1 MSKFSLS
8 PFSPWRDG
16 YAKENSYGDEG
27 FSVRSVL
34 LALAGCA
41 GVSVQRVASEADY
54 QGGVRFYQPQ
64 PYLLVTDAKGA
75 IETSVVY
82 LPKTNEEYAYRV
94 RSGLNG
100 RRKATLDQARPDLDR
115 RLADERR
122 GRDPD
127 GCRRAWPGGRRVQG
141 RSRAAGRARAGLYA
155 IEFDPKTGLA
165 SGLRRVE
172 LKVESSK

>member
-1 MSKFSLS
+1 MAMKAFRFV
-8 PFSPWRDG
+8 P
-16 YAKENSYGDEG
+16 
-27 FSVRSVL
+27 VL
-34 LALAGCA
+34 LAFAGCA

-54 QGGVRFYQPQ
+54 KGGVRFYRPQ

-100 RRKATLDQARPDLDR
+100 VDAKATLDQGWNLTSIGDSRTNGAAEILT
-115 RLADERR
+115 AV
-122 GRDPD
+122 
-127 GCRRAWPGGRRVQG
+127 GGLG
-141 RSRAAGRARAGLYA
+141 RAAAAFKGVLAPPDELAPGLYA

-165 SGLRRVE
+165 SGLRRVD